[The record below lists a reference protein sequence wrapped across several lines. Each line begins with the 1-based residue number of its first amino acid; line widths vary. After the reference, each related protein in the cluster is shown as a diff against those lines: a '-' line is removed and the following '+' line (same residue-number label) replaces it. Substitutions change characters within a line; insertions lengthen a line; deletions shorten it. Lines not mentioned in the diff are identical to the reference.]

1 MVIKFK
7 IKINE
12 LVSSVKNSFTAQIKT
27 PCHDKVLKVFPL

>member
-1 MVIKFK
+1 MVIKFN

-27 PCHDKVLKVFPL
+27 PVMIRY